1 MVIIVIGE
9 VPWLRIRGGRRTEG
23 WVDGRRPEE
32 DRSHRGS
39 RTGERAKNP
48 AGDSRIDQEGKGN
61 KREADIPC
69 LHVFAS
75 SRVRASSKSSG
86 GMETQPKQRH
96 PEEREVYY
104 FWSAA
109 VIRRQ
114 LSVESN

>member
-9 VPWLRIRGGRRTEG
+9 VLWLRIRGGRGTEG
-23 WVDGRRPEE
+23 WVDGRRPKE

-39 RTGERAKNP
+39 RREERTKNP
-48 AGDSRIDQEGKGN
+48 AGDNRIDQGGKRN

-69 LHVFAS
+69 FHVFTS
-75 SRVRASSKSSG
+75 SRARASSKSSG

-96 PEEREVYY
+96 PEEQEVFY

-114 LSVESN
+114 LRVESN